1 MLPQQRLTLKQ
12 FIGYYFIISP
22 IYNQQTAGNWAKC
35 QISSQLQKTQ
45 PASRGTAELRVPC
58 RLSGGKLALHIK
70 EGRNDNFVTV
80 LYLLLVGLLRV
91 RSRTQRHERRPLIL
105 ESKTWVQILVMPT
118 KSGTGGSGLGISIF
132 NKGLQVI
139 LKDSQ
144 IWEPL
149 G

>member
-12 FIGYYFIISP
+12 FTGYYFIISP
-22 IYNQQTAGNWAKC
+22 IYSQQTAGNWAKC

-80 LYLLLVGLLRV
+80 LYLLLVGLLGV
-91 RSRTQRHERRPLIL
+91 RSRT
-105 ESKTWVQILVMPT
+105 KTTDLRIEDLGSNFSYAYKIRNGGKW
-118 KSGTGGSGLGISIF
+118 TGNQHF
-132 NKGLQVI
+132 
-139 LKDSQ
+139 
-144 IWEPL
+144 
-149 G
+149 